1 MGTNL
6 DLTASDGHVLAAY
19 LALPESKPRG
29 GLVVIQEAFGVTAY
43 VRSVCDAY
51 ARDGYA
57 SIAPAIY
64 DRQRRDAVFDGSP
77 APEALA
83 EALRLRAALE
93 WPKVMLDVQAAID
106 EVRSAGRVGI
116 VGYCA
121 GGSVAWL
128 AALSLPLAAASCYYG
143 RDIVDFLDRAPLCPT
158 ILHFGEHDR
167 FIPLADVERIRA
179 AFPTVPNYVYP
190 AGHSFDGAGERRDE
204 ASARLARE
212 RTLELFRRHVG

>member
-83 EALRLRAALE
+83 EAPIPRSKRAPPVLH
-93 WPKVMLDVQAAID
+93 D
-106 EVRSAGRVGI
+106 RVEG
-116 VGYCA
+116 C
-121 GGSVAWL
+121 
-128 AALSLPLAAASCYYG
+128 AAARHRQRWTSSIRMPLVLFGWMNATSSWCALRYG
-143 RDIVDFLDRAPLCPT
+143 VGLISW
-158 ILHFGEHDR
+158 
-167 FIPLADVERIRA
+167 IPLA
-179 AFPTVPNYVYP
+179 
-190 AGHSFDGAGERRDE
+190 
-204 ASARLARE
+204 
-212 RTLELFRRHVG
+212 

>member
-51 ARDGYA
+51 AGDAYA

-83 EALRLRAALE
+83 EALRLPAALE
-93 WPKVMLDVQAAID
+93 WPKLMLDVQAAID

-121 GGSVAWL
+121 ARPSPGIVSA
-128 AALSLPLAAASCYYG
+128 G
-143 RDIVDFLDRAPLCPT
+143 RARSGC
-158 ILHFGEHDR
+158 R
-167 FIPLADVERIRA
+167 WR
-179 AFPTVPNYVYP
+179 
-190 AGHSFDGAGERRDE
+190 SSDG
-204 ASARLARE
+204 
-212 RTLELFRRHVG
+212 

>member
-83 EALRLRAALE
+83 EGLRLRAALE
-93 WPKVMLDVQAAID
+93 WPKVMLAVQAARD
-106 EVRSAGRVGI
+106 AG
-116 VGYCA
+116 
-121 GGSVAWL
+121 
-128 AALSLPLAAASCYYG
+128 
-143 RDIVDFLDRAPLCPT
+143 
-158 ILHFGEHDR
+158 
-167 FIPLADVERIRA
+167 
-179 AFPTVPNYVYP
+179 
-190 AGHSFDGAGERRDE
+190 
-204 ASARLARE
+204 
-212 RTLELFRRHVG
+212 